1 MFELLFRYPVSSF
14 AKGQIVLLSGW
25 PVWLLAVAIA
35 AAAGALGWF
44 WWQRQADTLE
54 SIRGWRSGVLW
65 GLQAATVAVLL
76 LLLWQP
82 ALTLS
87 TLKPQQNIVAVVVDD
102 SKSMAAVEDGK
113 SRIEVAKKALDS
125 GTLAALKAKFQTRVY
140 RMSETLDRVPDLTG
154 FHAAGKVTRLG
165 DTLQQL
171 ARENTGLPLGAVIL
185 VTDGADNSGGLD
197 ADTLRDLRSRRVPIH
212 TVGIGRER
220 PEKDVEVVDVVTP
233 ARALADTRVAAQVS
247 LSGYGYAGT
256 KVKVTVRDG
265 SKVLAAKEVT
275 LAEDGKVVSESVLFN
290 AGTAGA
296 HSFHVSVEPLPG
308 ETNSLN
314 NGVLRLINVTAEKP
328 RILYIEGEPRWEFK
342 FIRRAVEDDRAIQ
355 LVTMLRTTQNKIYR
369 QGIAEPKELEQGFPA
384 SVDELFGY
392 QAVVIGS
399 VEFNYFTTAQQELL
413 KQFVDRRGGGLVLL
427 GGRSALSDGGWA
439 RSSLAELL
447 PVNLPERK
455 DTFHRD
461 MVGVELTAAG
471 RESLIARLEE
481 DPEKNAAR
489 WKKLPALAAYQ
500 EIGTPKPG
508 ATVLADVAIGQR
520 KSPFLVTQNYGR
532 GRVVIVAGDT
542 WRWQMQ
548 QPVEDSTHETFW
560 RQVFRY
566 AVSDTP
572 GRVLATT
579 PRQVLADE
587 NRLKLNVDVRDRT
600 YLPAADAKVEVRVL
614 GPGASGGMVELQP
627 DAVTPGQYTGEWSV
641 NQPGQFVAEA
651 LAKRGDEEV
660 GRDVFTFQR
669 QDGVAEN
676 FHTQQNRELLEKLA
690 NQTGGRYWKPEDI
703 SRLPEEVSLSEAGI
717 TVRETRDLWNLPAVF
732 LLLLLLKGAEWLLR
746 RKWGVV

>member
-1 MFELLFRYPVSSF
+1 MFELLFRYPASSF
-14 AKGQIVLLSGW
+14 AKGQFVLLSGW
-25 PVWLLAVAIA
+25 PVWLLFLAMAV
-35 AAAGALGWF
+35 AAGALGWF
-44 WWQRQADTLE
+44 WWKRQADTLE
-54 SIRGWRSGVLW
+54 SIRGWRSAVLW

-113 SRIEVAKKALDS
+113 PRIEVAKKALDS
-125 GTLAALKAKFQTRVY
+125 GALAALKAKFQTRVY
-140 RMSETLDRVPDLTG
+140 RMSETLERVPDLTG

-165 DTLQQL
+165 DSLQQL

-197 ADTLRDLRSRRVPIH
+197 ADTLKDLRSRRVPIH
-212 TVGIGRER
+212 TVGVGRER
-220 PEKDVEVVDVVTP
+220 PEKDIELIDVVTP

-247 LSGYGYAGT
+247 LSSHGYAGT
-256 KVKVTVRDG
+256 KAKLTVREG
-265 SKVLAAKEVT
+265 GKVLASKDVT
-275 LAEDGKVVSESVLFN
+275 LAEDGKVATESLLFN

-296 HSFHVSVEPLPG
+296 RSFSVSVDPVAG

-314 NGVLRLINVTAEKP
+314 NGVLRLINISAEKP
-328 RILYIEGEPRWEFK
+328 RVLYIEGEPRWEFK
-342 FIRRAVEDDRAIQ
+342 FIRRALEEDRTIQ

-369 QGIAEPKELEQGFPA
+369 QGIAGPKELEQGFPA

-392 QAVVIGS
+392 QAIMIGS
-399 VEFNYFTTAQQELL
+399 VEFNYFTTAQHELL

-427 GGRSALSDGGWA
+427 AGRSALSDGGWA

-447 PVNLPERK
+447 PVNLPDRK
-455 DTFHRD
+455 DTFRRD
-461 MVGVELTAAG
+461 MVGVDLTPAG

-508 ATVLADVAIGQR
+508 ATVLADLTGGR
-520 KSPFLVTQNYGR
+520 KTPFLVTQNYGR
-532 GRVVIVAGDT
+532 GRVMIVAGDT

-548 QPVEDSTHETFW
+548 QPLEDSTHETFW

-587 NRLKLNVDVRDRT
+587 NKLKLSVDVRDRT

-627 DAVTPGQYTGEWSV
+627 DPVTPGQYTGEWNV
-641 NQPGQFVAEA
+641 DQPGQFVAEA
-651 LAKRGDEEV
+651 LAKRGEEEV

-690 NQTGGRYWKPEDI
+690 SQTGGRYWKPEDV
-703 SRLPEEVSLSEAGI
+703 SKLPEEVSLSEAGI

-732 LLLLLLKGAEWLLR
+732 LLLMLLKGTEWLLR